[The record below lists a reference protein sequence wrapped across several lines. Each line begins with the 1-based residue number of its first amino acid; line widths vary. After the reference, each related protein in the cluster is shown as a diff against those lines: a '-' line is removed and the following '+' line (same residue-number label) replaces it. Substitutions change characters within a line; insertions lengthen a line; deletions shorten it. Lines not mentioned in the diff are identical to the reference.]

1 MTVGG
6 FDFSILMAIRKY
18 LKIFDIGLQN
28 TVVYRWNFLLRSLF
42 EVVPLVGTV
51 YLWRALFA
59 ARGKAISGYEFHSMV
74 YYFLLTILA
83 SNLITPTDD
92 EWQIASD
99 IRDGQM
105 NALLIKPMN
114 YLTYRVSLFLGY
126 RAVYVAVTL
135 PFVLL
140 LFACFHSYVSAPQ
153 HAVTWVWT
161 VLSLGLAC
169 CLQFSLAYAVALLAF
184 WLLEISTV
192 VFIIYSFEY
201 FLSGHMFPL
210 DLAPGWLR
218 AILEWLPFTYEL
230 FFPVAVFLEK
240 VQGALLFKGLLI
252 QAGWVAV
259 SWLIGQVMWSRG
271 LRHYGAY
278 GG

>member
-1 MTVGG
+1 
-6 FDFSILMAIRKY
+6 MAWRKY
-18 LKIFDIGLQN
+18 LKILDIGLQN
-28 TVVYRWNFLLRSLF
+28 TVVYRWNFLLRTLF
-42 EVVPLVGTV
+42 DVVPLAGTV
-51 YLWRALFA
+51 FLWRALFA
-59 ARGKAISGYEFHSMV
+59 ARGRAINGYEFNSMV

-92 EWQIASD
+92 EWQIAAD

-105 NALLIKPMN
+105 NALLVKPMN

-126 RAVYVAVTL
+126 RAIYIAVTL
-135 PFVLL
+135 PLVLA
-140 LFACFHSYVSAPQ
+140 LFAWFHAYVSAPQ
-153 HAVTWVWT
+153 HAVTWVWAM
-161 VLSLGLAC
+161 LSLGLAC
-169 CLQFSLAYAVALLAF
+169 CLQFFLAYAVAMLAF

-210 DLAPGWLR
+210 DLAPGGLR
-218 AILEWLPFTYEL
+218 AVLDWLPFTYEL

-240 VQGALLFKGLLI
+240 VQGAALFKGLLI
-252 QAGWVAV
+252 QTGWVLV
-259 SWLIGQVMWSRG
+259 SWVVGQAMWSRG

>member
-1 MTVGG
+1 
-6 FDFSILMAIRKY
+6 MALLKY
-18 LKIFDIGLQN
+18 LKILDIGLQN

-42 EVVPLVGTV
+42 DVVPLVGTV

-59 ARGKAISGYEFHSMV
+59 ARGHAINGYEFHSMV
-74 YYFLLTILA
+74 FYFLLTILA

-99 IRDGQM
+99 IREGQM
-105 NALLIKPMN
+105 NALLTKPMN

-126 RAVYVAVTL
+126 RAIYVAVTL
-135 PFVLL
+135 PFVLV
-140 LFACFHSYVSAPQ
+140 LFACFHSYLSAPQ
-153 HAVTWVWT
+153 HAVTWVWAT
-161 VLSLGLAC
+161 LSLVMAAGI
-169 CLQFSLAYAVALLAF
+169 QFFMAYAVAMLAF

-218 AILEWLPFTYEL
+218 AVLEWLPFTYEL

-240 VQGALLFKGLLI
+240 VQGAVLCKGLLI
-252 QAGWVAV
+252 QAGWVLA
-259 SWLIGQVMWSRG
+259 SWFIGQAMWARG